1 MQNFE
6 DLGRELSRRGKTE
19 QLKAL
24 AGTDDV
30 QRLSR
35 MLDTAAVE
43 KAAKSGDSDAL
54 KDILSQV
61 LSTAEGQRLA
71 QSVQQMMQEIGRAH
85 V

>member
-24 AGTDDV
+24 AETDDV
-30 QRLSR
+30 QRLSK
-35 MLDTAAVE
+35 MVDSAAVE
-43 KAAKSGDSDAL
+43 KAAKAGDWDAL
-54 KDILSQV
+54 KAILSQV

-71 QSVQQMMQEIGRAH
+71 QSVQQMMQD
-85 V
+85 

>member
-24 AGTDDV
+24 AETDDV
-30 QRLSR
+30 QRLSK
-35 MLDTAAVE
+35 MVDSAAVE
-43 KAAKSGDSDAL
+43 KAAKTGDGDAL
-54 KDILSQV
+54 KAILSQV

-71 QSVQQMMQEIGRAH
+71 QSVQQMMRD
-85 V
+85 

>member
-24 AGTDDV
+24 AETDDV
-30 QRLSR
+30 QRLSK
-35 MLDTAAVE
+35 MVDSAAVE
-43 KAAKSGDSDAL
+43 KAAKSGDGDAL
-54 KDILSQV
+54 KAILSQV

-71 QSVQQMMQEIGRAH
+71 QSVQQMMQD
-85 V
+85 

>member
-24 AGTDDV
+24 AETDDV
-30 QRLSR
+30 QRLSK
-35 MLDTAAVE
+35 MVDSAAVE
-43 KAAKSGDSDAL
+43 KAAKTGDGDAL
-54 KDILSQV
+54 KAILNQV

-71 QSVQQMMQEIGRAH
+71 QSVQQMMQD
-85 V
+85 

>member
-24 AGTDDV
+24 AETDDV
-30 QRLSR
+30 QRLSK
-35 MLDTAAVE
+35 MVDSAAVE
-43 KAAKSGDSDAL
+43 KAANTGDGDAL
-54 KDILSQV
+54 KAILSQV

-71 QSVQQMMQEIGRAH
+71 QSVQQMMQD
-85 V
+85 

>member
-24 AGTDDV
+24 AETDDV
-30 QRLSR
+30 QRLSK
-35 MLDTAAVE
+35 MVDSAAVE
-43 KAAKSGDSDAL
+43 KAAKTGDGDAL
-54 KDILSQV
+54 KAILRQV

-71 QSVQQMMQEIGRAH
+71 QSVQQMMQD
-85 V
+85 

>member
-24 AGTDDV
+24 AETDDV
-30 QRLSR
+30 QRLSK
-35 MLDTAAVE
+35 MVDSAAVE
-43 KAAKSGDSDAL
+43 KAAKTGDGDAV
-54 KDILSQV
+54 KAILSQV

-71 QSVQQMMQEIGRAH
+71 QSVQQMMQD
-85 V
+85 

>member
-6 DLGRELSRRGKTE
+6 DLGKELSRRGKTE
-19 QLKAL
+19 QLQAL
-24 AGTDDV
+24 AETDDV

-35 MLDTAAVE
+35 MLDSAAVE
-43 KAAKSGDSDAL
+43 KAAKSGDGQAL

-71 QSVQQMMQEIGRAH
+71 QSVQQMMQD
-85 V
+85 

>member
-24 AGTDDV
+24 AETDDV
-30 QRLSR
+30 QRLSK
-35 MLDTAAVE
+35 MVDSAAVE
-43 KAAKSGDSDAL
+43 KAAKTGDGDAL
-54 KDILSQV
+54 QAILSQV

-71 QSVQQMMQEIGRAH
+71 QSVQQMMQD
-85 V
+85 

>member
-6 DLGRELSRRGKTE
+6 DLGKELSRRGKTE

-24 AGTDDV
+24 AETDDV

-35 MLDTAAVE
+35 MLDSATVE
-43 KAAKSGDSDAL
+43 KAAKSGDGQAL

-71 QSVQQMMQEIGRAH
+71 QSVQQMMQD
-85 V
+85 

>member
-24 AGTDDV
+24 AETDDV
-30 QRLSR
+30 QRLSK
-35 MLDTAAVE
+35 MVDSAAVE
-43 KAAKSGDSDAL
+43 KAAKSGDGDAL
-54 KDILSQV
+54 KAILSQV

-71 QSVQQMMQEIGRAH
+71 LSVQQMMQD
-85 V
+85 

>member
-6 DLGRELSRRGKTE
+6 DLGKELSRRGKTE

-24 AGTDDV
+24 AETDDV

-35 MLDTAAVE
+35 MLDSAAME
-43 KAAKSGDSDAL
+43 KAAKSGDGQAL

-71 QSVQQMMQEIGRAH
+71 QSVQQMMQD
-85 V
+85 